1 MPAAGAAH
9 VATLV
14 EPGDRGR
21 LWAPRAL
28 RQRRCDARPDR
39 CVAGPQRT
47 RPHDGAAG
55 FVVGMMA
62 GSRIAALAG
71 KHRRAPEAT
80 GGEAATGRL
89 FRTAGVLMLNTGLT
103 AALGFG
109 FWILAARLYSP
120 QEVGINS
127 AIIAIL
133 VTVSTLAQVN
143 LGSVFVRFLP
153 ETARPARLILVGYA
167 VAAGLSIVAATAVLL
182 IASRVAKPL
191 SVLES
196 NHVLGVVW
204 VTSVALWCVFAL
216 QDAALTGLRT
226 ARWVP
231 VENALFGTFKLAFL
245 VLLAALGT
253 RNGMF
258 LAWVLPMAILVVPV
272 NVIIFRHAVPAH
284 TPAHDEGVVGRF
296 GRRRLIR
303 YLGMSSV
310 ASSIDQG
317 TLAALPILV
326 VGILGGAQNAYFF
339 IAFTIVTTYE
349 LLADNVITALTVEGV
364 HEIDRLKH
372 LTRAVTR
379 RLMTLM
385 IPATI
390 VLIIAA
396 PLVLRFFGETYVQH
410 STSVLRLLALASIL
424 RGAIWLFMT
433 VARIQGDGFILLAAS
448 AAASVSTIVFAV
460 VFAGWWGVNG
470 VGFAWLLSNALVAIV
485 VIPMLWRFMRH
496 PDGSDGAL
504 GSNGERPAPLPDDT
518 GLVVSGGGWYRPHR
532 DAAGNDDIFAAAADG
547 HRVGFWRRWRP

>member
-1 MPAAGAAH
+1 
-9 VATLV
+9 
-14 EPGDRGR
+14 
-21 LWAPRAL
+21 
-28 RQRRCDARPDR
+28 
-39 CVAGPQRT
+39 
-47 RPHDGAAG
+47 
-55 FVVGMMA
+55 MA
-62 GSRIAALAG
+62 GDRIAALAG
-71 KHRRAPEAT
+71 RRRRRPGAT
-80 GGEAATGRL
+80 GGGDEAATGRL

-103 AALGFG
+103 AGLGFG
-109 FWILAARLYSP
+109 FWILAARIYSP

-153 ETARPARLILVGYA
+153 ETAYPARLILIGYA
-167 VAAGLSIVAATAVLL
+167 VAAGLSIVAATGVLL

-191 SVLES
+191 SILES

-231 VENALFGTFKLAFL
+231 VENATFGVFKIAFL
-245 VLLAALGT
+245 LLLAALGT

-258 LAWVLPMAILVVPV
+258 LAWVLPMAVLVVPV

-326 VGILGGAQNAYFF
+326 VGILGGTQNAYFY
-339 IAFTIVTTYE
+339 IAFTIVTTFE
-349 LLADNVITALTVEGV
+349 LLTDNVITALTVEGV
-364 HEIDRLKH
+364 HEIDRLKQ
-372 LTRAVTR
+372 LTRAVAR
-379 RLMTLM
+379 RLMTLL

-396 PLVLRFFGETYVQH
+396 PLLLRFFGQTYVQH
-410 STSVLRLLALASIL
+410 STSVLRLLALASVL
-424 RGAIWLFMT
+424 RGAVWLFMT
-433 VARIQGDGFILLAAS
+433 ISRIKGDGFILLAAS
-448 AAASVSTIVFAV
+448 AGASVTTIVFTV
-460 VFAGWWGVNG
+460 VFAGRWGVNG

-496 PDGSDGAL
+496 PDGSDRVSGDLA
-504 GSNGERPAPLPDDT
+504 GRPTTLPEET
-518 GLVVSGGGWYRPHR
+518 ELVVSSGAVYPAHV
-532 DAAGNDDIFAAAADG
+532 DAGIDDDLDTCTTAPVG
-547 HRVGFWRRWRP
+547 HRTAVWCRWRR

>member
-1 MPAAGAAH
+1 MM
-9 VATLV
+9 
-14 EPGDRGR
+14 GR
-21 LWAPRAL
+21 A
-28 RQRRCDARPDR
+28 
-39 CVAGPQRT
+39 
-47 RPHDGAAG
+47 
-55 FVVGMMA
+55 
-62 GSRIAALAG
+62 RIAALTAKG
-71 KHRRAPEAT
+71 RRQPDAT
-80 GGEAATGRL
+80 DGVDAAATGRL

-120 QEVGINS
+120 QEVGVNS

-167 VAAGLSIVAATAVLL
+167 VSAGISIVAATAVLL

-191 SVLES
+191 AILES

-231 VENALFGTFKLAFL
+231 VENALFGAFKLAFL
-245 VLLAALGT
+245 LLLAALGT

-284 TPAHDEGVVGRF
+284 TPAHDEGIVGRF

-326 VGILGGAQNAYFF
+326 VGVLGGTQNAYFF
-339 IAFTIVTTYE
+339 IAFTIVTTFE

-364 HEIDRLKH
+364 HEIARLKQ

-433 VARIQGDGFILLAAS
+433 VARIQGNGLILLVASVAAS
-448 AAASVSTIVFAV
+448 ATTIVFAV

-470 VGFAWLLSNALVAIV
+470 VAFGWLLSNALVAV
-485 VIPMLWRFMRH
+485 VVVPMLWRFMRH
-496 PDGSDGAL
+496 SDDSDRTIGESGDRAAAL
-504 GSNGERPAPLPDDT
+504 PEEA
-518 GLVVSGGGWYRPHR
+518 GLLVSGGAWYPPDR
-532 DAAGNDDIFAAAADG
+532 DAVGDGDAGPTASAAS
-547 HRVGFWRRWRP
+547 RPVSWRRWRQ